1 MIMSRKTITVG
12 ELRSALDLLD
22 DKSDILIEYS
32 QYGYLVESIDLM
44 YEIDGVFFD
53 EEVENANEVLI
64 LNMATP
70 NIKEAKEEA

>member
-53 EEVENANEVLI
+53 EEVEGANEVLI

-70 NIKEAKEEA
+70 NMKEAKEEV